1 MIKEKEVRE
10 AIQVAMWILCA
21 FPNADED
28 SVATAV
34 PATSSRAWRRSGAKS
49 SGRAAVLS
57 RDEGGNG
64 RG

>member
-1 MIKEKEVRE
+1 MVKEKEVRE
-10 AIQVAMWILCA
+10 AIQIAMWILCA

-34 PATSSRAWRRSGAKS
+34 PATSSRAWRRSGVKS
-49 SGRAAVLS
+49 SGGRRVLS
-57 RDEGGNG
+57 RDEGGNA